1 MSGPAPKSQADIFV
15 FLLKNLWLL
24 GFWLLIVFVFGVAFW
39 AIFGWKGLLGVA
51 VIGVILWNLA
61 GNAARR
67 RGHG

>member
-39 AIFGWKGLLGVA
+39 AIFGWGGLAVVA
-51 VIGVILWNLA
+51 VLLFILWNLA
-61 GNAARR
+61 GKAAQRR
-67 RGHG
+67 

>member
-1 MSGPAPKSQADIFV
+1 V
-15 FLLKNLWLL
+15 CRR
-24 GFWLLIVFVFGVAFW
+24 IVFVFGIAFW